1 MGSFSIL
8 DKCLLSPKQSVY
20 ARALES
26 HQVLQ
31 RPPALGVGVLTGPAA
46 LALLR
51 GGVLLFRLD
60 AHLLDDLVI
69 KRFVELGALVNDGGL
84 LDVAGEQVALGVRV
98 GFGQLQRLPAQTS
111 LGGAVME
118 ALEEQEALGEDALED
133 DKHAREH
140 TEQWSFPVI

>member
-1 MGSFSIL
+1 M
-8 DKCLLSPKQSVY
+8 
-20 ARALES
+20 
-26 HQVLQ
+26 
-31 RPPALGVGVLTGPAA
+31 
-46 LALLR
+46 
-51 GGVLLFRLD
+51 
-60 AHLLDDLVI
+60 
-69 KRFVELGALVNDGGL
+69 
-84 LDVAGEQVALGVRV
+84 ALGVRV